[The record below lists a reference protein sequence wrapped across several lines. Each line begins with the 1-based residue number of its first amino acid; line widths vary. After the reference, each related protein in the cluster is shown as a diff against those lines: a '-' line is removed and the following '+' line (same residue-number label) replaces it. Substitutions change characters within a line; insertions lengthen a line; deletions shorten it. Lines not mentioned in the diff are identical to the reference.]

1 MALVLRGKN
10 AGVASSQIASRMYA
24 EMLHLMNRH
33 GYARSETQTPFEFA
47 AAVTTPSLTSL
58 VSEFTRLYAAA
69 RFGGE
74 SCDISRLQQLL
85 GTIRA
90 ELRTR

>member
-1 MALVLRGKN
+1 
-10 AGVASSQIASRMYA
+10 MYS
-24 EMLHLMNRH
+24 EMLQLMGRH
-33 GYARSETQTPFEFA
+33 GYARSDTQAPFEFA
-47 AAVTTPSLTSL
+47 AAVTTPSLGLL
-58 VSEFTRLYAAA
+58 VNEFTRHYAAA

-74 SCDISRLQQLL
+74 VCDVSLLQQLL